1 MSTAGK
7 IISVVVI
14 TGLGMF
20 GIYAAVGVRGLMNIG
35 YTIIKYQIRS
45 ATLSTISL
53 DLTLRICNPSIIK
66 VGIVGYN
73 IDVALNGTHISTI
86 ASDVASTLDNKNP
99 AVLIIPITV
108 DVKKVFG
115 AVKSQQLISDFTNQ
129 RFDQIVI
136 SLSGTF
142 KGTVLGV
149 TISKSLSKDIT
160 LQDIQTIMNTPDDP
174 NAQAC

>member
-1 MSTAGK
+1 
-7 IISVVVI
+7 
-14 TGLGMF
+14 
-20 GIYAAVGVRGLMNIG
+20 
-35 YTIIKYQIRS
+35 
-45 ATLSTISL
+45 
-53 DLTLRICNPSIIK
+53 
-66 VGIVGYN
+66 
-73 IDVALNGTHISTI
+73 VALNGTHISTI